1 MIRQIIRGINMGD
14 TGSVCIIGAGVA
26 GLVSAKVFS
35 QDGFRI
41 TIFEKEPTLG
51 GVWAPSRAYP
61 GLGTNNPRETYVFS
75 DFPYPTRTAEFPSA
89 QEVRDY
95 LEAYVDRFHLRSDL
109 RLATEVISVSRP
121 DLAEDSPGRF
131 RVEVCKVGGDS
142 SPEVHEFDFVVVCNG
157 VLSDPYIPN
166 FPGSERFSG
175 AIIHSSQMPDREALE
190 DQRVAVIGAGK
201 SAMDC
206 AAVAAHNARSC
217 TLVFRRPYWMLP
229 RYLFGKR
236 IDRQVFNRITEILTF
251 PAYHTLSRPERVLRK
266 IGRPL
271 APILWL
277 FWRLQCR
284 VVARQAR
291 MPAKMVPDAPI
302 HCYFYHQGIGTEL
315 YECVQQGLVSI
326 RRAGIDAFVDGE
338 TLRLDTGEEIASDM
352 VICGTGWRRD
362 VKFLEPELQREVC
375 PAGRFRLYRHILP
388 PGEPCMGFIGYASS
402 GNAPLTSEVS
412 AHWLSQY
419 FQGQMGL
426 PSRNDMDK
434 DIDRVLEWTAKV
446 FPEQPEAY
454 FIGGYIAHYTDWL
467 LRDMG
472 LRTHR
477 TDSFFSEHLG
487 PFWADRYRNIAEER
501 RSKHLGQHKT

>member
-1 MIRQIIRGINMGD
+1 MSDRGAA
-14 TGSVCIIGAGVA
+14 CIIGAGVA
-26 GLVSAKVFS
+26 GLVSAKVLK
-35 QDGFRI
+35 QDGFRV
-41 TIFEKEPTLG
+41 TIFEKETTLG
-51 GVWAPSRAYP
+51 GVWARSRAYP

-75 DFPYPTRTAEFPSA
+75 DFPYPKGTAEFPSA

-95 LEAYVDRFHLRSDL
+95 LEAYVDRFQLRSDL
-109 RLATEVISVSRP
+109 CLATEVLSVSRR
-121 DLAEDSPGRF
+121 DLDEDSRGRF
-131 RVEVCKVGGDS
+131 RVEACRVGGS
-142 SPEVHEFDFVVVCNG
+142 TNPEGHHFDFVVVCNG
-157 VLSDPYIPN
+157 VLSWPYIPS

-175 AIIHSSQMPDREALE
+175 SIIHSSQTPDREALK
-190 DQRVAVIGAGK
+190 DQRVVVIGAGK

-206 AAVAAHNARSC
+206 AAVAAHNALSC

-229 RYLFGKR
+229 RYLSGKR
-236 IDRQVFNRITEILTF
+236 IDRRIFNRVTEILTF
-251 PAYHTLSRPERVLRK
+251 PAFHTLSRPERVFRW

-271 APILWL
+271 APVLWL

-284 VVARQAR
+284 VVAREAGIS
-291 MPAKMVPDAPI
+291 AEMVPDAPI
-302 HCYFYHQGIGTEL
+302 HRYIYHQGIGTEL

-326 RRAGIDAFVDGE
+326 RRAGVDAFVDSE
-338 TLRLDTGEEIASDM
+338 TLRLDTGEEIAGDT
-352 VICGTGWRRD
+352 VICATGWRRD

-375 PAGRFRLYRHILP
+375 PTGHFRLYRHILP

-402 GNAPLTSEVS
+402 GNAPLTSEIS

-419 FQGQMGL
+419 FQGQLEL
-426 PSRNDMDK
+426 PNRNEMDR

-446 FPEQPEAY
+446 FPDQPEAH

-477 TDSFFSEHLG
+477 AESVFSEYLG
-487 PFWADRYRNIAEER
+487 PFWAERYRNIAEER
-501 RSKHLGQHKT
+501 RNKGPGQNKT